1 MGMGFLDAISLLG
14 RRDYHNFGR
23 YYEHS
28 LREEMAKK
36 AAEDARKN
44 TAQPDLVHPTNK
56 RTLLESLPAISPM
69 QNALTPPQSHR

>member
-1 MGMGFLDAISLLG
+1 MGFLDAISLLG

-28 LREEMAKK
+28 LREEMAEK
-36 AAEDARKN
+36 AAEDAKKN
-44 TAQPDLVHPTNK
+44 KLQPDRVESSGTRKLVD
-56 RTLLESLPAISPM
+56 TLPPVMTL